1 MSTPTHPPSAMLRL
15 DAVTVRY
22 TPGGV
27 AAVDNLHLRVEP
39 GERVAL
45 VGLSGAGK
53 SSILAV
59 ANGLVLPSSGTAEV
73 FGVDTAALSR
83 REHRA
88 TRRRIGT
95 VHQDFA
101 LVGSLR
107 VIHNVAAGRL
117 GTWGPLRALRSLVRP
132 TDRDEIQAVLE
143 RVGIPEKLWYRTDQL
158 SGGQQQRVAIARVL
172 FQQPD
177 LLLADEPV
185 SSLDPTRSKSVLDVL
200 VEACEADP
208 ARALIASIH
217 DAPLALSHF
226 TRIVGLRDGKT
237 VFDEPTRNVTPEMLD
252 RLYAFEDTYFEP

>member
-1 MSTPTHPPSAMLRL
+1 MSTGTPTTPPMLRL
-15 DAVTVRY
+15 SAVTVRY

-27 AAVDNLHLRVEP
+27 AAVDNLDLSVGP

-45 VGLSGAGK
+45 VGPSGAGK

-59 ANGLVLPSSGTAEV
+59 ANGLVLPSSGRAEV
-73 FGVDTAALSR
+73 FGVETTVLSR

-107 VIHNVAAGRL
+107 VLHNVAAGRL
-117 GTWGPLRALRSLVRP
+117 GTWGRMRAIRSLIRP
-132 TDRDEIQAVLE
+132 TDRDEIHAVLE
-143 RVGIPEKLWYRTDQL
+143 RVGIAEKIWHRTDQL
-158 SGGQQQRVAIARVL
+158 SGGQQQRVAIARLL

-200 VEACEADP
+200 VEACDAHP
-208 ARALIASIH
+208 GRALVTSIH
-217 DAPLALSHF
+217 DAPLAVSHF
-226 TRIVGLRDGKT
+226 TRVIGLRDGRT

-252 RLYAFEDTYFEP
+252 RLYAFEDDTAEL

>member
-1 MSTPTHPPSAMLRL
+1 MSTATPAPSPMLRL

-22 TPGGV
+22 TPGGI
-27 AAVDNLHLRVEP
+27 AAVDGLDLSVGP

-45 VGLSGAGK
+45 VGPSGAGK

-59 ANGLVLPSSGTAEV
+59 ANGLVLPSAGTAEV
-73 FGVDTAALSR
+73 FGVDTTVLSHR
-83 REHRA
+83 DHRA

-117 GTWGPLRALRSLVRP
+117 GTWGPLRAIGSLIRP

-158 SGGQQQRVAIARVL
+158 SGGQQQRVAIARLL

-185 SSLDPTRSKSVLDVL
+185 SSLDPTRSKSILDVL

-208 ARALIASIH
+208 ARALVTSIH

-237 VFDEPTRNVTPEMLD
+237 VFDEPARNVTPEMLD
-252 RLYAFEDTYFEP
+252 RLYAFEDTHFEP